1 MTGRDRSAGGEV
13 AHEARAI
20 LLALVAERTPEPHRS
35 GVVGSDDRVDAERP
49 ALSQASLPLSDEL
62 RRNPSPP
69 MTTVDGE
76 TEEAAAPAV
85 PRDDQRADELPVGM
99 REQERARVV
108 VEERCERLDVVAHRR
123 RRSRPRPDRENVL
136 DVVARAIAELRHAR

>member
-62 RRNPSPP
+62 RRNPSRP
-69 MTTVDGE
+69 MTPVDGE
-76 TEEAAAPAV
+76 TKEAAAPAV
-85 PRDDQRADELPVGM
+85 PRDHHPPDQRPVAT
-99 REQERARVV
+99 REQ
-108 VEERCERLDVVAHRR
+108 
-123 RRSRPRPDRENVL
+123 
-136 DVVARAIAELRHAR
+136 